1 MYLIDLTAPS
11 NKMTVRLASPSPL
24 QRCLAAN
31 SFGVV
36 TYGRVRLP
44 REKKRPDHAPVL
56 SQEAFVNP
64 QQWLD
69 EYEAKL
75 ADLKKKSEDLQE
87 NFTAS
92 SATVRS
98 KDGSVTV
105 TVGPNGGLQNLQLG
119 RRAMEM
125 TAAQLTG
132 AILQTAAIAQRQ
144 AAEKVLAVFQPLGE
158 GTAAMSMVSDTIPA
172 DEADLDDDVDG
183 LDDLDEVEEPVAPP
197 PPVHRPASA
206 APVVRPPT
214 RSRHAANDAD
224 DDNQPW

>member
-1 MYLIDLTAPS
+1 M
-11 NKMTVRLASPSPL
+11 PL
-24 QRCLAAN
+24 
-31 SFGVV
+31 
-36 TYGRVRLP
+36 
-44 REKKRPDHAPVL
+44 
-56 SQEAFVNP
+56 QEAFVNP

-92 SATVRS
+92 SATVTS

-125 TAAQLTG
+125 SAAQLTG
-132 AILQTAAIAQRQ
+132 AILQTAALAQRQ
-144 AAEKVLAVFQPLGE
+144 AAEKVLGVFQPLGE
-158 GTAAMSMVSDTIPA
+158 GTEAMAMVSDAIPSDEVDL
-172 DEADLDDDVDG
+172 DEAD
-183 LDDLDEVEEPVAPP
+183 DEVEEPVEPP
-197 PPVHRPASA
+197 PPVRRPAPA
-206 APVVRPPT
+206 APTVRPPT
-214 RSRHAANDAD
+214 RPRPAANDED

>member
-1 MYLIDLTAPS
+1 VP
-11 NKMTVRLASPSPL
+11 
-24 QRCLAAN
+24 
-31 SFGVV
+31 
-36 TYGRVRLP
+36 
-44 REKKRPDHAPVL
+44 

-92 SATVRS
+92 SATVTS
-98 KDGSVTV
+98 KDGSVTI
-105 TVGPNGGLQNLQLG
+105 TIGPNGGLQNLQLG

-125 TAAQLTG
+125 SAAQLTG
-132 AILQTAAIAQRQ
+132 AIMQTAAIAQRQ
-144 AAEKVLAVFQPLGE
+144 AAEKVLGVFQPLGE
-158 GTAAMSMVSDTIPA
+158 GTEAISMVSDAIPA
-172 DEADLDDDVDG
+172 DEADLDEADDV
-183 LDDLDEVEEPVAPP
+183 DEVEEPVAP

-206 APVVRPPT
+206 APAVRPPT
-214 RSRHAANDAD
+214 RPRPAKNDED

>member
-1 MYLIDLTAPS
+1 M
-11 NKMTVRLASPSPL
+11 
-24 QRCLAAN
+24 
-31 SFGVV
+31 
-36 TYGRVRLP
+36 
-44 REKKRPDHAPVL
+44 
-56 SQEAFVNP
+56 NP

-92 SATVRS
+92 SATVTS

-125 TAAQLTG
+125 SAAQLTG
-132 AILQTAAIAQRQ
+132 AILQTAAVAQRQ
-144 AAEKVLAVFQPLGE
+144 AAEKVLEVFMPLGE
-158 GTAAMSMVSDTIPA
+158 GTEAIAMVSDAIPA
-172 DEADLDDDVDG
+172 EEVDLDEDDAV
-183 LDDLDEVEEPVAPP
+183 DEVEEPVAPP
-197 PPVHRPASA
+197 PPPPVHRPAPL
-206 APVVRPPT
+206 APAMRPPT
-214 RSRHAANDAD
+214 KPRPAADDAD

>member
-1 MYLIDLTAPS
+1 VP
-11 NKMTVRLASPSPL
+11 
-24 QRCLAAN
+24 
-31 SFGVV
+31 
-36 TYGRVRLP
+36 
-44 REKKRPDHAPVL
+44 

-87 NFTAS
+87 NFAAS
-92 SATVRS
+92 SATVTS

-125 TAAQLTG
+125 SAAQLTG
-132 AILQTAAIAQRQ
+132 AILQTAALAQRQ
-144 AAEKVLAVFQPLGE
+144 AAVKVLEVFQPLGE
-158 GTAAMSMVSDTIPA
+158 GTEAMAMVSDAIPA
-172 DEADLDDDVDG
+172 EEVDLDEDEDI
-183 LDDLDEVEEPVAPP
+183 DEVEEPVAPP
-197 PPVHRPASA
+197 PVRAPAPV

-214 RSRHAANDAD
+214 RPRPAADDAD